1 MINKK
6 ENPFSI
12 ERFASVNYSKQNKEK
27 KNSKKHR
34 GKEKGKEKKKM
45 VTFACVRMSEL
56 ALLKRQNTLKE
67 NEGSYSLQHIHPWCK
82 LTTFIVT
89 RNLFFFFLSFLHFFV
104 YIDIYTKLS
113 LLLLLFFFFL
123 LLLLFLFSF

>member
-89 RNLFFFFLSFLHFFV
+89 RNLFFFSSLS
-104 YIDIYTKLS
+104 YTFSFISTYTLS
-113 LLLLLFFFFL
+113 YLCCCCCFFFFL